1 MPETYTIAEFAER
14 YRFRDQREVRQY
26 IALGVIQ
33 PIRIHGNSRLNENH
47 MMDIVWYNTNQRIKK
62 QSLSKEKL
70 S

>member
-14 YRFRDQREVRQY
+14 YRFPDQREVRRY

-47 MMDIVWYNTNQRIKK
+47 MLCIAQYNTEQRTKRR
-62 QSLSKEKL
+62 QNND
-70 S
+70 

>member
-1 MPETYTIAEFAER
+1 MPETYTIDEFTER
-14 YRFRDQREVRQY
+14 YRFRDRSEVRRY
-26 IALGVIQ
+26 IALGVVK

-62 QSLSKEKL
+62 QSLIKEKL